1 MAALSLET
9 ARLFADVVR
18 GDPGARILWAPPG
31 SDRHRQYE
39 KVRARGALAGSRRGL
54 LFTASHALSYQVLTG
69 GDFGPA
75 PIGASARRRNESGDV
90 TLVHPVND
98 SFLKLE
104 PPRHT
109 ELRSLVA
116 PTFHRRELGE
126 LGPLIEKVVGQRLD
140 ELARDGVADLVTG
153 YAEAVPM
160 AVISHLLGLPDTDA
174 PRFAAWGNVLASLL
188 DGARTAQERQRS
200 RALATEMT
208 TYFRE
213 RLSAA
218 DPAGLGLI
226 ASLAG
231 RCPAQLTLREAIATC
246 SMLLVGGF
254 GTTTH
259 LLGNTLHTLLRQP
272 HLRPDDGDYT
282 AVIEESLRYDAPVQ
296 YVVRVA
302 KTDTRLG
309 DRDVTAG
316 TPIVVLLAAA
326 NRDPEIFPDP
336 QVFDPQRREPHRHL
350 TFGAGIHFC
359 IGAALARAEAAVA
372 VRQFF
377 ERYPH
382 ARIVGKPKP
391 VPSRALHGLRRL
403 PVRLE
408 G

>member
-1 MAALSLET
+1 MATLSLEK
-9 ARLFADVVR
+9 ARLFSDVLR

-31 SDRHRQYE
+31 SDRHRYYE
-39 KVRARGALAGSRRGL
+39 KLRARGALATSRRGL
-54 LFTASHALSYQVLTG
+54 LFTASHRSSQQVLTG
-69 GDFGPA
+69 SDFGPA
-75 PIGASARRRNESGDV
+75 PIGASARRRRATGDV
-90 TLVHPVND
+90 TLVHPVDD

-116 PTFHRRELGE
+116 PVFHRRELTDLE
-126 LGPLIEKVVGQRLD
+126 PRIEKIVGHCLNS
-140 ELARDGVADLVTG
+140 LPRDGGTDLITN

-160 AVISHLLGLPDTDA
+160 AMISHLLGLPATEA

-188 DGARTAQERQRS
+188 DGARTAEERQRS
-200 RALATEMT
+200 RALVGEMT
-208 TYFRE
+208 AYFRDRLSHADPQGPGLIAGMAQQCPE
-213 RLSAA
+213 RLS
-218 DPAGLGLI
+218 
-226 ASLAG
+226 
-231 RCPAQLTLREAIATC
+231 LREAIATC

-272 HLRPDDGDYT
+272 HLRPSDGDYT

-302 KTDTRLG
+302 KTGTQLAGRAID
-309 DRDVTAG
+309 AG

-326 NRDPEIFPDP
+326 NRDPQVFSDP
-336 QVFDPQRREPHRHL
+336 HVFDPLRREPHRHL

-359 IGAALARAEAAVA
+359 IGAALARAEAAIA
-372 VRQFF
+372 VQRFF
-377 ERYPH
+377 ERYPN
-382 ARIVGKPKP
+382 ACIAGKVAPLR
-391 VPSRALHGLRRL
+391 SRALHGLRRL
-403 PVRLE
+403 PVVLD

>member
-1 MAALSLET
+1 MATMSLEK
-9 ARLFADVVR
+9 ALLFSDVLR
-18 GDPGARILWAPPG
+18 GDPGARILWARPG
-31 SDRHRQYE
+31 ADRHRQYE
-39 KVRARGALAGSRRGL
+39 KVRARGALATSRRGL
-54 LFTASHALSYQVLTG
+54 LFTAAHGPSRQVLTG

-75 PIGASARRRNESGDV
+75 PIGASARRRRAAGDV
-90 TLVHPVND
+90 TLVHPVDD

-116 PTFHRRELGE
+116 PTFHRRELAD
-126 LGPLIEKVVGQRLD
+126 LGPRIEKIVGHCLN
-140 ELARDGVADLVTG
+140 ELPRGRVTDLITN

-160 AVISHLLGLPDTDA
+160 AVISHILGLPDTEA

-188 DGARTAQERQRS
+188 DGARTAEERRRS
-200 RALATEMT
+200 RALVSEMT
-208 TYFRE
+208 AYFRD
-213 RLSAA
+213 RLTQA
-218 DPAGLGLI
+218 DPEGPGLI
-226 ASLAG
+226 AGLTQQ
-231 RCPAQLTLREAIATC
+231 CPAQLSLREAIATC

-272 HLRPDDGDYT
+272 HLRPADGDYT

-302 KTDTRLG
+302 KTDTRLAG
-309 DRDVTAG
+309 RAITAG

-336 QVFDPQRREPHRHL
+336 HVFDPLRREPHRHL
-350 TFGAGIHFC
+350 TFGAGTHFC
-359 IGAALARAEAAVA
+359 IGATLARAEAAIA
-372 VRQFF
+372 VQRFF

-382 ARIVGKPKP
+382 AHVAGKVAPLR
-391 VPSRALHGLRRL
+391 SRALHGLRRL
-403 PVRLE
+403 PVVVDA
-408 G
+408 